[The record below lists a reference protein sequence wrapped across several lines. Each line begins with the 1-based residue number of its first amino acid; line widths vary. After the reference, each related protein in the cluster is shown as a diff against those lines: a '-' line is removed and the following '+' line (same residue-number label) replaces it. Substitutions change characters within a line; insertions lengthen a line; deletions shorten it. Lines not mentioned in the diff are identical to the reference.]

1 MMAHGVGAA
10 DWGDGKHARV
20 SWKSLGRI
28 LAYARPYRRYVVVT
42 SLLVLVTALLGLVP
56 PLLVRRAIDTSI
68 PGRDTSELYLLVGA
82 MVAFPVVGALLSV
95 AQNWANTVLGN
106 RMMFDIRNQL
116 FGHLLRMPLRFYT
129 GTRSGE
135 ITSRLTNDVNGVQQ
149 VVTTSFTNV
158 MTNVVTVATTL
169 GVMFWLNWQLTLLS
183 IVVLP
188 VFILA
193 TVKVGDMRFR
203 AARRVQTA
211 MSDLTALVQEKL
223 NISGLVL
230 VKTFG
235 REPQEIRRFDG
246 VSDELAKGQIAQ
258 SMVGRW
264 FFMFGSLFGSVSPAL
279 IYGYGGYL
287 AINGDMSIGE
297 IIAFVALVNRL
308 FMPVSQ
314 LLTVHVDVAGSIALF
329 DRIFDYL
336 DRPVEI
342 EEKPGATTLTEVDG
356 RVTYEGV
363 GFAYEPGRPVLSDV
377 SFEAKPGQMVALVGP
392 SGAGKTTITYLLP
405 RLYDPSSGSIAIDG
419 HDVTDL
425 TLASLSQHIGMVTQE
440 TYLFYASVRE
450 NLRYGKP
457 DATDAEIEAAAKAAH
472 IHEVI
477 VAMPK
482 GYDTQ
487 VGERGYRLSG
497 GEKQRLAIARIILKD
512 PRILVLD
519 EATSSLDSHS
529 ERLIKEALE
538 PLLKTRTSIVIA
550 HRLSTIL
557 SADQI
562 LVIDGGRI
570 VERGNHADLLAAG
583 GFYAKIYN
591 EQFKGGTVEFD
602 APLAD
607 LPTEAAAPTANG
619 HPGTASPMGGHPHG
633 MPMGSGH
640 PGGMPMGGGHP
651 GGMPPH

>member
-10 DWGDGKHARV
+10 DWGDGKKPGV
-20 SWKSLGRI
+20 SWKSLRRI
-28 LAYARPYRRYVVVT
+28 LGYAKPYRKYIALT
-42 SLLVLVTALLGLVP
+42 SLLVFATAGLGLVP

-68 PGRDTSELYLLVGA
+68 PARDKTELYMLVGG
-82 MVAFPVVGALLSV
+82 MILLPVAGGLIAV
-95 AQNWANTVLGN
+95 AQNWGNTVIGN
-106 RMMFDIRNQL
+106 RMMSDIRNQL

-129 GTRSGE
+129 TTRSGE

-158 MTNVVTVATTL
+158 MTNAVTVATTL
-169 GVMFWLNWQLTLLS
+169 AVMFWLNWQLTLLS

-188 VFILA
+188 VFIVA

-203 AARRVQTA
+203 VGRRVQTA
-211 MSDLTALVQEKL
+211 MSELTALVQEKL

-235 REPQEIRRFDG
+235 REPQERTTFAG

-264 FFMFGSLFGSVSPAL
+264 FFMFASLFGSVSPAL

-287 AINGDMSIGE
+287 AINGDMSIGA
-297 IIAFVALVNRL
+297 IVAFVALVNRL

-314 LLTVHVDVAGSIALF
+314 LLTVHVDVAGSVALF
-329 DRIFDYL
+329 ERIFDYL

-342 EEKPGATTLTEVDG
+342 EEKANALDLPAVQGSVAYT
-356 RVTYEGV
+356 GV
-363 GFAYEPGRPVLSDV
+363 SFAYEPGRPVLNEV

-392 SGAGKTTITYLLP
+392 SGAGKTTVTYLLP
-405 RLYDPSSGSIAIDG
+405 RLYDPSSGAIAIDG
-419 HDVTDL
+419 HDVRDL
-425 TLASLSQHIGMVTQE
+425 TLASLSRHIGVVTQE
-440 TYLFYASVRE
+440 TYLFHATVRE

-457 DATDAEIEAAAKAAH
+457 DATDAELEAAAKAAY
-472 IHEVI
+472 IHDVI
-477 VAMPK
+477 AAMPK

-519 EATSSLDSHS
+519 EATSSLDSRS

-538 PLLKTRTSIVIA
+538 PLLKTRTSLVIA

-557 SADQI
+557 AADQI
-562 LVIDGGRI
+562 LVMDQGQIA
-570 VERGNHADLLAAG
+570 ERGTHAELLAADG
-583 GFYAKIYN
+583 LYAKIYN
-591 EQFKGGTVEFD
+591 EQFKGGAVEVD
-602 APLAD
+602 TPLAD
-607 LPTEAAAPTANG
+607 EAPVPEPAANG
-619 HPGTASPMGGHPHG
+619 VGHAAMGAGQPHG
-633 MPMGSGH
+633 MMG
-640 PGGMPMGGGHP
+640 GGGQPAGIPMGGGHP
-651 GGMPPH
+651 H

>member
-1 MMAHGVGAA
+1 MMSHGVGAA
-10 DWGDGKHARV
+10 DWGDGKRARV

-28 LAYARPYRRYVVVT
+28 LGYARPYRRYVVMT
-42 SLLVLVTALLGLVP
+42 SLLVLVTAVLGLVP

-68 PGRDTSELYLLVGA
+68 PSRDTSELYLLVAA
-82 MVAFPVVGALLSV
+82 MVAFPLAGALLAV
-95 AQNWANTVLGN
+95 AENWGNTVLGN
-106 RMMFDIRNQL
+106 RMMFDIRNEL

-129 GTRSGE
+129 ATRSGE

-158 MTNVVTVATTL
+158 MTNVVTVASTL
-169 GVMFWLNWQLTLLS
+169 AVMFWLNWQLTLLS

-203 AARRVQTA
+203 AARRVQIA
-211 MSDLTALVQEKL
+211 MSNLTVLVQEKL

-235 REPQEIRRFDG
+235 REPEEVRRFDG

-264 FFMFGSLFGSVSPAL
+264 FFMFASLFASVSPAL

-287 AINGDMSIGE
+287 AINGEMSIGA

-342 EEKPGATTLTEVDG
+342 EEKPNAIDLKEVDG
-356 RVTYEGV
+356 GVTYDNV
-363 GFAYEPGRPVLSDV
+363 GFAYEAGRPVLHEV
-377 SFEAKPGQMVALVGP
+377 TFEAKPGQMIALVGP

-419 HDVTDL
+419 HDVKDL
-425 TLASLSQHIGMVTQE
+425 TLASLSRHIGMVTQE
-440 TYLFYASVRE
+440 TYLFYATVRE
-450 NLRYGKP
+450 NLRYGRP
-457 DATDAEIEAAAKAAH
+457 DATEAELEAAARAAH
-472 IHEVI
+472 IHDVI
-477 VAMPK
+477 TGMPK

-497 GEKQRLAIARIILKD
+497 GEKQRIAIARIILKN
-512 PRILVLD
+512 PSILVLD
-519 EATSSLDSHS
+519 EATSSLDSRS
-529 ERLIKEALE
+529 ERLIKQALE
-538 PLLKTRTSIVIA
+538 PLLKTRTSLVIA

-570 VERGNHADLLAAG
+570 VERGTHAELLAADG
-583 GFYAKIYN
+583 LYTRIYN
-591 EQFKGGTVEFD
+591 EQFKGGTVEID
-602 APLAD
+602 TPLAD
-607 LPTEAAAPTANG
+607 QAPEPAVAIASGRPNAAMPV
-619 HPGTASPMGGHPHG
+619 GGHPHG
-633 MPMGSGH
+633 T
-640 PGGMPMGGGHP
+640 PMGGGHP
-651 GGMPPH
+651 GGGMRPH